1 MIEPINLRQLRYL
14 VAVDDFRH
22 FGQAAK
28 ACNVSQPSL
37 SAQIRQVEERLGFAI
52 FDRGRRAIE
61 PTPGGQQ
68 VIARARRVLAE
79 MDRLVAETLP
89 GNAPLSGPFHLG
101 VIPTIAPYL
110 LPRILPALRRLASDL
125 KLYLIEETTDRLLER
140 LRRGTVD
147 AAILALPIDEQRFRT
162 VPLYDE
168 PFLAAVPGDHRL
180 ATRETLSVEDLK
192 GEAVLLLEDGHCFRD
207 HALAVCRQAGT
218 RDAGFDA
225 ASLTTLCEMVSGGL
239 GTTLIPALAA
249 RGASEGRVT
258 IPFAEP
264 TPSRRVGFVW
274 PDGSGRRRTAAAVS
288 AMLQTLVPD
297 ALGTAVR
304 PLPAGVSAV

>member
-1 MIEPINLRQLRYL
+1 MNEPISLRQLRYL

-22 FGQAAK
+22 FGRAAK

-52 FDRGRRAIE
+52 FERGGRAIE
-61 PTPGGQQ
+61 ATPGGRQ
-68 VIARARRVLAE
+68 VLARARRVLAE

-89 GNAPLSGPFHLG
+89 GSAPLSGPFHLG
-101 VIPTIAPYL
+101 IIPTIAPYL
-110 LPRILPALRRLASDL
+110 LPRILPALRGMAPDL
-125 KLYLIEETTDRLLER
+125 KLYLIEETTDHLLER
-140 LRRGTVD
+140 LKRGTID
-147 AAILALPIDEQRFRT
+147 AAILALPIDERRFRT

-168 PFLAAVPGDHRL
+168 PFLAAVPSDHHL
-180 ATRETLSVEDLK
+180 AARRTLTPQELR
-192 GEAVLLLEDGHCFRD
+192 GEPVLLLEDGHCFRD
-207 HALAVCRQAGT
+207 HALAVCQQAGT

-239 GTTLIPALAA
+239 GSTLVPALATGGSA
-249 RGASEGRVT
+249 AGRVT

-264 TPSRRVGFVW
+264 APSRRVGLVW
-274 PDGSGRRRTAAAVS
+274 PDGSGRRRTAAKLG

-297 ALGTAVR
+297 ALGKAVR
-304 PLPAGVSAV
+304 PLSAGVSAV